1 MAHPR
6 GGANRWHRRARPSR
20 RTALSTTA
28 ARRPLITGGGRQETA
43 EWLEVRAP
51 GDGELLAEVAA
62 ATPGDVD
69 RAVRAALEA
78 LPEWAALA
86 PTARASAL
94 AAYAQALDAAQPELA
109 QLVHRETGKP
119 LAEATAEVARA
130 AEVVHHFAGEAERVW
145 TAQLPG
151 PTLATGSWVR
161 PAPIG
166 VVAAITPWNFPVALV
181 VWKLAPALAAGCA
194 VVVKPAQEAPLAA
207 WALCDLA
214 ERAGLPPGLVSC
226 LTGDGPL
233 VGEALCTHPGVA
245 KVAFT
250 GSRRV
255 AEQVAAWASP
265 RLKAL
270 SLELGGH
277 GALVVLPDADL
288 DVAAEVATAQGYV
301 NSGQAC
307 YAVNRVLVE
316 PAQAGPLLERMR
328 ARIADI
334 RLGPMT
340 TDRGFARHAMLLEE
354 AASHPGVRIEGGE
367 EVAPGTL
374 SPALVTGAGPGVR
387 LVDEEPFTPI
397 VAVMEM
403 PDVAAALAEAN
414 RPDYGLVNYVCG
426 ADLRRALE
434 TAQALQSG
442 TVVVNGWRVVVPYAP
457 YAGWRGSGI
466 GAELGRPGLE
476 AFLRW
481 QHLRVLA

>member
-1 MAHPR
+1 MAV
-6 GGANRWHRRARPSR
+6 
-20 RTALSTTA
+20 
-28 ARRPLITGGGRQETA
+28 E
-43 EWLEVRAP
+43 AP
-51 GDGELLAEVAA
+51 GDGAPLGEVAA
-62 ATPGDVD
+62 ARPEDVD
-69 RAVRAALEA
+69 RAVRAAAAAVPDWAAQAPTERARALEA
-78 LPEWAALA
+78 YAALVDA
-86 PTARASAL
+86 EQEGL
-94 AAYAQALDAAQPELA
+94 AE
-109 QLVHRETGKP
+109 LVHREVGKP
-119 LAEATAEVARA
+119 QAEARAEVARA
-130 AEVVHHFAGEAERVW
+130 AEVIHHFAAEAERMW
-145 TAQLPG
+145 AGQLPG

-214 ERAGLPPGLVSC
+214 ERAGLAPGLVSC

-233 VGEALCTHPGVA
+233 VGEALATHPLVA

-255 AEQVAAWASP
+255 AEQIAAWASP

-288 DVAAEVATAQGYV
+288 DVAAEVAVAQGYV

-307 YAVNRVLVE
+307 YAVNRVLVP
-316 PAQAGPLLERMR
+316 PALAGDLLERMR
-328 ARIADI
+328 ARIAGLE
-334 RLGPMT
+334 LGPMAT
-340 TDRGFARHAMLLEE
+340 ARGLARHHMLLADAR
-354 AASHPGVRIEGGE
+354 AAGAHVEGGD
-367 EVAPGTL
+367 EVGPGRL

-397 VAVMEM
+397 VAVMEV
-403 PDVAAALAEAN
+403 PDTAAAIAEAN
-414 RPDYGLVNYVCG
+414 RPDYGLVSYVCG
-426 ADLRRALE
+426 RDLRAALE
-434 TAQALQSG
+434 TAQAIECG
-442 TVVVNGWRVVVPYAP
+442 TVVINGWRVVVPYAP

-466 GAELGRPGLE
+466 GCELGRPGLE
-476 AFLRW
+476 AFVRW

>member
-1 MAHPR
+1 
-6 GGANRWHRRARPSR
+6 
-20 RTALSTTA
+20 
-28 ARRPLITGGGRQETA
+28 
-43 EWLEVRAP
+43 
-51 GDGELLAEVAA
+51 VAA
-62 ATPGDVD
+62 ATAGEVD
-69 RAVRAALEA
+69 RAVRAADA
-78 LPEWAALA
+78 AWPDWAALA
-86 PTARASAL
+86 PPARAGAL
-94 AAYAQALDAAQPELA
+94 AAYAAAVDAARPELA
-109 QLVHRETGKP
+109 DLVHRETGKP

-130 AEVVHHFAGEAERVW
+130 AEVVHHFAAEAERLW
-145 TAQLPG
+145 TSQLPG

-161 PAPIG
+161 PAPLG
-166 VVAAITPWNFPVALV
+166 VVAAIIPWNFPVALV

-194 VVVKPAQEAPLAA
+194 VVVKPAIEAPLAA
-207 WALCDLA
+207 WRLCDLA
-214 ERAGLPPGLVSC
+214 EEAGLPPGLVSC
-226 LTGDGPL
+226 LTGDGPT
-233 VGEALCTHPGVA
+233 VGEALATHPRVA

-255 AEQVAAWASP
+255 AEQIAAWASP

-307 YAVNRVLVE
+307 YAVNRVLAP
-316 PAQAGPLLERMR
+316 PALAGDLLERMR

-340 TDRGFARHAMLLEE
+340 TNRGLARHHALLEE
-354 AASHPGVRIEGGE
+354 AAGHPGVAIEGGA

-374 SPALVTGAGPGVR
+374 SPALVTGAGPGVT

-397 VAVMEM
+397 VAVMEVA
-403 PDVAAALAEAN
+403 DTAAAIAEAN

-426 ADLRRALE
+426 RDLRAALE
-434 TAQALQSG
+434 TAQALRSG
-442 TVVVNGWRVVVPYAP
+442 TVVINGWRVVVPYAP
-457 YAGWRGSGI
+457 YSGWRGSGV
-466 GAELGRPGLE
+466 GCELGRAGLE
-476 AFLRW
+476 AFVHW